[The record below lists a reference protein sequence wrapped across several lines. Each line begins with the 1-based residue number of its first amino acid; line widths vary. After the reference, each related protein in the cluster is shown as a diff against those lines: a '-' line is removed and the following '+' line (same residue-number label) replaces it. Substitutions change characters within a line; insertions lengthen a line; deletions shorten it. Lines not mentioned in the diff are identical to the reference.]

1 MNTANLPFP
10 NSFQGT
16 IKDKIKKRNK
26 EKKKKRNKEIKKK
39 RREEIKNKLSKIS

>member
-16 IKDKIKKRNK
+16 IKDKGIK
-26 EKKKKRNKEIKKK
+26 EKEKYKIDKKIPETKPFGAMPL
-39 RREEIKNKLSKIS
+39 LSSGRV